1 MKSINVLRIAGIST
15 ILLAC
20 SSFSILPP
28 TMAEEN
34 PTPKNPSGQESEQLS
49 PTQIEFREAEERGW
63 GEIWKKLEEGDSE
76 GVLEAAEQIIKKD
89 PNNADNYFY
98 RGGLKKVLGDTQGYI
113 EDVRKSIEM
122 NPSDTGV
129 RGNLAVFYYYEQ
141 KDYESAAKE
150 YTGIINVNPN
160 SPDSMGSYL
169 MRGNIKWDRGDRQG
183 ALKDYAHMVRV
194 APSDPLGYMVSGR
207 TLAQIGQMEEA
218 KQSLESAVA
227 LNHPDDQ
234 SKAFVHGY
242 VGRVYANRMN
252 EPEEAKKHLEIA
264 LELYEKLN
272 QEGRVGRLV
281 EEIQR
286 LDSSD

>member
-1 MKSINVLRIAGIST
+1 MKSVNLLQVAGIS
-15 ILLAC
+15 IIVLVPSYFNVF
-20 SSFSILPP
+20 SSA
-28 TMAEEN
+28 MAEEN

-49 PTQIEFREAEERGW
+49 PTQIKFREAEEQGW
-63 GEIWKKLEEGDSE
+63 GEIWKKLEEGDSS
-76 GVLEAAEQIIKKD
+76 GVLEDAEQIIKKD
-89 PNNADNYFY
+89 PDNANHYFY

-113 EDVRKSIEM
+113 DDVRKSIEM

-160 SPDSMGSYL
+160 SPDSMGNYL
-169 MRGNIKWDRGDRQG
+169 MRGNIKWDTGDRQG

-207 TLAQIGQMEEA
+207 SLAQLGRMEEA

-252 EPEEAKKHLEIA
+252 KSEEAKKHLEIA

-272 QEGRVGRLV
+272 QEDRVGRLV

-286 LDSSD
+286 LNSGD